1 MESNA
6 FESVYIPAQNEP
18 HTTTT
23 ISLKEALENYIQRE
37 FPELSEQTASSYLV
51 PATFQNQVVEN
62 LSTIPSTI
70 PSSLISRGDPL
81 RSQGDTAEEIIFNSL
96 KYMKIPGVVFH
107 GRPYINESED
117 SRTFKEHD
125 FVILTA
131 ENKIC
136 LIEVKCCAD
145 SSDPLVKVLSNGKSI
160 RDNRRS
166 GLHQLD
172 AHTSVLLDKFGMHS
186 SGVGQILAWP
196 FLTGHDR
203 QGRERFTQDISSG
216 KKHFFKEICQDIDKF
231 SAVLSDYLNK
241 LPVLE
246 DNVWNLAL
254 RWFTLLGCG
263 AVIDTLTGTM
273 DSQLILLSQEQLA
286 VVCSQPNDSDG
297 PVVIYGPP
305 GSGKT
310 VLILIIIKKLWKGNM
325 IGPGNNCLLLTSRH
339 GSGIKHFAK
348 KCLEKHGIEHVVVKS
363 LPSSHEVFQS
373 WCDQE
378 TDKFTHVFVDGIE
391 DLGWYGNIQKNMNFL
406 RSTWKS
412 SERGYFWCTMDG
424 SQLLYNLAIPG
435 GPNATSQL
443 NPHVSLSKSFR
454 STGNIFTFTKS
465 CISNNTT
472 EVRDSHVI
480 GAVNDKLTCYLSM
493 QKLSLAHKISG
504 PPVYFV
510 NSEDFVSREEAVCLL
525 IIDLC
530 GHKGIK
536 PNDLVL
542 MTSASILQGRLNIT
556 AINQGFEKFFSGK
569 GFIPKGIVGVQRFLD
584 SKREEQFC
592 VSSAS
597 GYKGL
602 EAKVVIAVP
611 LLFNNSSKEM
621 IQRMMY
627 SMSSRCLC
635 LLIIVWNRTE
645 SVGAI
650 DAEQLSQYA
659 ITSSESQLKQFF
671 KDVDQHN
678 KAEIERLR
686 KEEERLKTFETYP
699 LDANVKPTDLAKNG
713 FIYRGGKS
721 DSVMCVFCGGV
732 LYDWEPNDV
741 PSKEHEKFYSNCP
754 FVKGENVNN
763 VPIS

>member
-1 MESNA
+1 MASDV
-6 FESVYIPAQNEP
+6 FEAVYIPAQNEP

-23 ISLKEALENYIQRE
+23 ICLNDALEDYIQRE

-51 PATFQNQVVEN
+51 PAAFQSQANEN
-62 LSTIPSTI
+62 LSAI
-70 PSSLISRGDPL
+70 PSSLISKEDHL
-81 RSQGDTAEEIIFNSL
+81 RSQGDAAEEVVFNSL

-107 GRPYINESED
+107 GRPYINESKN

-131 ENKIC
+131 EKRIC

-160 RDNRRS
+160 KDNRRS

-172 AHTSVLLDKFGMHS
+172 AHTSVLHDKFGVHS
-186 SGVGQILAWP
+186 SVVGQILAWP
-196 FLTGHDR
+196 FLTGHDP
-203 QGRERFTQDISSG
+203 QGRERFTQDVCSG
-216 KKHFFKEICQDIDKF
+216 KKHFFKDVCRDIDKF
-231 SAVLSDYLNK
+231 SAVLSDYLNQ

-246 DNVWNLAL
+246 GEIWNLVL
-254 RWFTLLGCG
+254 RWFTLLGCS

-286 VVCSQPNDSDG
+286 AVYSQPNNTDG

-310 VLILIIIKKLWKGNM
+310 VLILIIIKKLWKDNK
-325 IGPGNNCLLLTSRH
+325 IGPGNKCLLLTGRY
-339 GSGIKHFAK
+339 GSGLKHFAR
-348 KCLEKHGIEHVVVKS
+348 KCLEKHGIEHVIIKS
-363 LPSSHEVFQS
+363 LPASHEVFQS
-373 WCDQE
+373 WCDKE
-378 TDKFTHVFVDGIE
+378 TEKFTHVFVDGIE

-406 RSTWKS
+406 RLTWKS
-412 SERGYFWCTMDG
+412 SEQGYFWCTMDG

-435 GPNATSQL
+435 GPNAISQVT
-443 NPHVSLSKSFR
+443 PQISLSKTFR

-465 CISNNTT
+465 CIPVCNDIT
-472 EVRDSHVI
+472 EDSHVI
-480 GAVNDKLTCYLSM
+480 GAVNDKITCHLPM

-510 NSEDFVSREEAVCLL
+510 NSENFVSREEAVCLL

-530 GHKGIK
+530 GRKGIK

-556 AINQGFEKFFSGK
+556 AINQGFEKFFSSK

-584 SKREEQFC
+584 SQQEERFC

-611 LLFNNSSKEM
+611 LLFNNSSQEM

-635 LLIIVWNRTE
+635 LLVIVWNQTE
-645 SVGAI
+645 SVGVM

-678 KAEIERLR
+678 KAEIEKLR

-713 FIYRGGKS
+713 FIYRDGNTS

-763 VPIS
+763 VPIL

>member
-1 MESNA
+1 
-6 FESVYIPAQNEP
+6 
-18 HTTTT
+18 
-23 ISLKEALENYIQRE
+23 
-37 FPELSEQTASSYLV
+37 
-51 PATFQNQVVEN
+51 
-62 LSTIPSTI
+62 
-70 PSSLISRGDPL
+70 
-81 RSQGDTAEEIIFNSL
+81 
-96 KYMKIPGVVFH
+96 
-107 GRPYINESED
+107 
-117 SRTFKEHD
+117 
-125 FVILTA
+125 
-131 ENKIC
+131 
-136 LIEVKCCAD
+136 
-145 SSDPLVKVLSNGKSI
+145 
-160 RDNRRS
+160 
-166 GLHQLD
+166 
-172 AHTSVLLDKFGMHS
+172 
-186 SGVGQILAWP
+186 
-196 FLTGHDR
+196 
-203 QGRERFTQDISSG
+203 
-216 KKHFFKEICQDIDKF
+216 
-231 SAVLSDYLNK
+231 
-241 LPVLE
+241 
-246 DNVWNLAL
+246 
-254 RWFTLLGCG
+254 
-263 AVIDTLTGTM
+263 
-273 DSQLILLSQEQLA
+273 
-286 VVCSQPNDSDG
+286 
-297 PVVIYGPP
+297 
-305 GSGKT
+305 
-310 VLILIIIKKLWKGNM
+310 
-325 IGPGNNCLLLTSRH
+325 
-339 GSGIKHFAK
+339 
-348 KCLEKHGIEHVVVKS
+348 
-363 LPSSHEVFQS
+363 
-373 WCDQE
+373 
-378 TDKFTHVFVDGIE
+378 
-391 DLGWYGNIQKNMNFL
+391 
-406 RSTWKS
+406 
-412 SERGYFWCTMDG
+412 MDG

>member
-246 DNVWNLAL
+246 DNVWK
-254 RWFTLLGCG
+254 
-263 AVIDTLTGTM
+263 I
-273 DSQLILLSQEQLA
+273 
-286 VVCSQPNDSDG
+286 
-297 PVVIYGPP
+297 
-305 GSGKT
+305 
-310 VLILIIIKKLWKGNM
+310 
-325 IGPGNNCLLLTSRH
+325 
-339 GSGIKHFAK
+339 
-348 KCLEKHGIEHVVVKS
+348 VVVKS

-480 GAVNDKLTCYLSM
+480 AAVDDKLTCYLSM

-732 LYDWEPNDV
+732 VYDWEPNDV

-754 FVKGENVNN
+754 FVMGENVNN

>member
-1 MESNA
+1 MESDI
-6 FESVYIPAQNEP
+6 FEAVYIPARNDP

-23 ISLKEALENYIQRE
+23 IGLNDALEDYIQRE
-37 FPELSEQTASSYLV
+37 FSELSEQTTSYLV
-51 PATFQNQVVEN
+51 PATLQNRTTEN
-62 LSTIPSTI
+62 LSAI
-70 PSSLISRGDPL
+70 PSSLMSKEDPL
-81 RSQGDTAEEIIFNSL
+81 RSQGDAAEEIIFNML

-107 GRPYINESED
+107 GRPYIKESKN

-125 FVILTA
+125 FVILTT
-131 ENKIC
+131 EKKIC

-145 SSDPLVKVLSNGKSI
+145 SSDPLVKVLSIGKSI
-160 RDNRRS
+160 KDNRRS

-172 AHTSVLLDKFGMHS
+172 AHTSVLHDKFGVPS
-186 SGVGQILAWP
+186 SDVGQILAWP
-196 FLTGHDR
+196 FLTGHDP

-216 KKHFFKEICQDIDKF
+216 KKHFFKDTCQDIDKF
-231 SAVLSDYLNK
+231 SAVLYDYLNK

-246 DNVWNLAL
+246 DYVWNLVL
-254 RWFTLLGCG
+254 RWFTLLGCS

-286 VVCSQPNDSDG
+286 AVYSQPNNTDG
-297 PVVIYGPP
+297 PIVIYGPP

-310 VLILIIIKKLWKGNM
+310 VLILIIIKKLWIDNK
-325 IGPGNNCLLLTSRH
+325 IGPENKCLLLTGRR
-339 GSGIKHFAK
+339 GSGLKHFARK
-348 KCLEKHGIEHVVVKS
+348 SFEKHGIEHVTIKS
-363 LPSSHEVFQS
+363 LPDSHEVFQS
-373 WCDQE
+373 WCDDE
-378 TDKFTHVFVDGIE
+378 INRFTHVFVDGIE
-391 DLGWYGNIQKNMNFL
+391 DLGWYGNIPKNMNFL
-406 RSTWKS
+406 RSTWKPS
-412 SERGYFWCTMDG
+412 KQGYFWCTMDG

-435 GPNATSQL
+435 GPNATSQVT
-443 NPHVSLSKSFR
+443 PQICLSKSFR

-465 CISNNTT
+465 CLCNNITK
-472 EVRDSHVI
+472 DSHVT
-480 GAVNDKLTCYLSM
+480 GVVNDKVIYLPM

-504 PPVYFV
+504 PPVYFL
-510 NSEDFVSREEAVCLL
+510 NFENFVSREEAVCLL

-530 GHKGIK
+530 GRKGIK

-542 MTSASILQGRLNIT
+542 LTSASILQGRLNIT

-584 SKREEQFC
+584 SQKEEQFC
-592 VSSAS
+592 VCSSS

-611 LLFNNSSKEM
+611 LLFNNSSQEM

-635 LLIIVWNRTE
+635 FLVIVWNQTE
-645 SVGAI
+645 SMGVI
-650 DAEQLSQYA
+650 DADQLSQYA
-659 ITSSESQLKQFF
+659 ITSSDSKLQQFF

-699 LDANVKPTDLAKNG
+699 SDANVKPTDLAKNG
-713 FIYRGGKS
+713 FVYRGGNS